1 MLQSCVTDDK
11 KVMSGIK
18 DDAGEAREGAAKMM
32 DIARF
37 SQPTTTPENSPAGPL
52 FFTELVN
59 DLETLQKIERS
70 WRALAARA
78 LVANANY
85 GPDIFLPTFCAFAEE
100 EASKGCVL
108 VWKREETG
116 NPAELVGFMPLRV
129 QRFRWGLPVTALT
142 NWALPHM
149 ALGVPLLD
157 ADCAKEAM
165 TAILAHAEAIA
176 GPAGIL
182 ILEEIDGAGPFAQ
195 ILSDVLLTGR
205 HPSSVPL
212 QFERAAF
219 VPEVDFDTYQQA
231 HYKSKTRQTYRRKRK
246 KLAELGTLETVFLRT
261 WAEIEPE
268 LDAFLKLEGSGWKQ
282 QTGSALICD
291 STWRSWHS
299 ETVRQIAN
307 AGNCLF
313 AALKLQGHGML
324 AAAFVE
330 LDGKNAGLG
339 KIAYDEAFARFS
351 PGGLF
356 TLDLLEEISRD
367 NNIRRFDSCA
377 RPDNATLYALFK
389 QRRLIEHRVIG
400 LKPGMAAWHFRPFAG
415 LETLRRTA
423 GPRIKKAVTRLRS
436 K

>member
-1 MLQSCVTDDK
+1 
-11 KVMSGIK
+11 
-18 DDAGEAREGAAKMM
+18 M
-32 DIARF
+32 DITS
-37 SQPTTTPENSPAGPL
+37 SQQPALNPAYSQAAAP
-52 FFTELVN
+52 FITELVN
-59 DLETLQKIERS
+59 DLETLQKIEKP
-70 WRALAARA
+70 WRELAARA
-78 LVANANY
+78 LAPNANY
-85 GPDIFLPTFCAFAEE
+85 GPDIFLPTFRTFAEE

-108 VWKREETG
+108 VWKREQPNT
-116 NPAELVGFMPLRV
+116 PARLVGFMPLRA
-129 QRFRWGLPVTALT
+129 QRFRWGLPVTTLT

-157 ADCAKEAM
+157 ADCAKDAM

-182 ILEEIDGAGPFAQ
+182 ILEEVDGAGPFAQ
-195 ILSDVLLTGR
+195 LLSDVLRAGH
-205 HPSSVPL
+205 HPSSVPF

-219 VPEVDFDTYQQA
+219 VPEADFDAYQQT
-231 HYKSKTRQTYRRKRK
+231 HYKSKTRQTYRRKRR
-246 KLAELGTLETVFLRT
+246 KLAELGKLETVFLRT

-291 STWRSWHS
+291 SAWRSWYS
-299 ETVRQIAN
+299 ETVRQTAD

-330 LDGKNAGLG
+330 LNGKTAGLG
-339 KIAYDEAFARFS
+339 KIAYDESFARFS

-356 TLDLLEEISRD
+356 TLDLLEEINRD
-367 NNIRRFDSCA
+367 SNIRFFDSCA

-389 QRRLIEHRVIG
+389 QRRLIEHRVVG
-400 LKPGMAAWHFRPFAG
+400 LKPGMADWRFRPFAG
-415 LETLRRTA
+415 LELLRRSA
-423 GPRIKKAVTRLRS
+423 GPRIKKALTRLRI